1 MNQKKLL
8 ILIPCLNEEQTLPI
22 TLSALPKQIEGI
34 AKIEVLVV
42 DDGSTDRT
50 SEVAATLGVQHIVR
64 QAQNRGLA
72 YAFNTGLKVA
82 RDLEADYL
90 VNIDAD
96 NQYCADDIPR
106 LLAPLMNG
114 QADIVVGERPI
125 TNIEHFSPL
134 KKLLQY
140 TGSWVVRKLSGT
152 SVSDAPSGFRAFN
165 RRALFKLYL
174 FNRYSHTLET
184 LIAARNAD
192 LRVIGVPI
200 RVNDAVLRESRL
212 MKNMYSYIKRST
224 ATIFRFYLLYNP
236 YAIFLRLSALFALA
250 GFALFARFLY
260 FYLTGSG
267 AGWTQSLI
275 VGAVFLIAAMLG
287 LAVAVLCDIMSVNR
301 ELVANVLTELREQ
314 HNSNRATARKDE
326 Q

>member
-1 MNQKKLL
+1 MSQKKLL
-8 ILIPCLNEEQTLPI
+8 ILIPCFNEEHALPI

-34 AKIEVLVV
+34 ATIEVLVV
-42 DDGSTDRT
+42 DDGSTDKT
-50 SEVAATLGVQHIVR
+50 AEVATSLGVHHIVQ

-82 RDLEADYL
+82 RDLEADYM

-96 NQYCADDIPR
+96 NQYCAGDIPK
-106 LLAPLMNG
+106 LLAPLMSG
-114 QADIVVGERPI
+114 HADIVVGERPI
-125 TNIEHFSPL
+125 ANIDHFSPL
-134 KKLLQY
+134 KKALQY
-140 TGSWVVRKLSGT
+140 AGSWVVRRLSGT

-165 RRALFKLYL
+165 RRAMLRLHI

-184 LIAARNAD
+184 LIAARNVD
-192 LRVIGVPI
+192 LRVVGVPI

-212 MKNMYSYIKRST
+212 MKNMYSYIKRSM

-250 GFALFARFLY
+250 GSVLFGRFLY

-314 HNSNRATARKDE
+314 RNSGYATVKKGE
-326 Q
+326 K